1 MLTLVWD
8 DEALS
13 QFESILDYIAAQN
26 VAAADRLELLIH
38 ERIETLRTFP
48 AVGRPGRVEG
58 TRELV
63 PHPNFIVIYQSDSM
77 TVDIIRILHT
87 RRRYP

>member
-13 QFESILDYIAAQN
+13 QFESILDYVAAQN
-26 VAAADRLELLIH
+26 VAAADRLELLIQ

-63 PHPNFIVIYQSDSM
+63 PHPNFIVIYQSDAI

>member
-13 QFESILDYIAAQN
+13 QFESILDYVAAQN
-26 VAAADRLELLIH
+26 VAAADRLELLIQ

-63 PHPNFIVIYQSDSM
+63 PHPNFIVIYQSDAI
-77 TVDIIRILHT
+77 TVDIIRILQT

>member
-1 MLTLVWD
+1 MLTLVWE

-13 QFESILDYIAAQN
+13 QFESILDYIAVQN
-26 VAAADRLELLIH
+26 VAAADRLELLIQ
-38 ERIETLRTFP
+38 ERIETLRAFP
-48 AVGRPGRVEG
+48 AVGRRGRVEG

-63 PHPNFIVIYQSDSM
+63 PHPNFIVIYQADAM